1 MFDDTKAYMP
11 TSNAA
16 WIYWYS
22 LSSLVYT
29 KYRIYLEYISM
40 LTYFRI
46 VLEKYLKHMIL
57 KWNDPKKSG
66 LQLQLYL
73 LNFE

>member
-11 TSNAA
+11 TSN
-16 WIYWYS
+16 

-46 VLEKYLKHMIL
+46 VLEKYLKHMIS
-57 KWNDPKKSG
+57 KWNDPNKKVAFNFNFT
-66 LQLQLYL
+66 YWI
-73 LNFE
+73 LNSTCIKI

>member
-22 LSSLVYT
+22 FTASMSSLVNT
-29 KYRIYLEYISM
+29 KYRIYFYANHEYLSCLAPRSISGSC
-40 LTYFRI
+40 LKNILNIWFRNEMTQI
-46 VLEKYLKHMIL
+46 
-57 KWNDPKKSG
+57 KK
-66 LQLQLYL
+66 
-73 LNFE
+73 